1 MKPMRANV
9 RILATPFAAA
19 STYYYGTARAG
30 PL

>member
-1 MKPMRANV
+1 MRAAACT
-9 RILATPFAAA
+9 LATILAAA